1 MSPQGT
7 AAYEGLTGLPPLV
20 ERAVSLARRDGFAN
34 SCRPEH
40 GRLLYALAA
49 GAGTIGE
56 TGTGCGVGLAW
67 LASGARPDARL
78 VSVELD
84 AERAGLAAGIFAALP
99 QITVIRGDW
108 REIYAAGPFDL
119 LVLDGG
125 AHGKSGGIP
134 ADPDVLLRPGGT
146 IVIDDLTPA
155 ADWPPRFGRQVD
167 EGRLHWL
174 THPGLDAAELR
185 LAPDL
190 AALVATRRFPPAP
203 ANFRRAGS
211 SARRA
216 GT

>member
-1 MSPQGT
+1 MSPHGT
-7 AAYEGLTGLPPLV
+7 AAYDGLTDLPPLV
-20 ERAVSLARRDGFAN
+20 ERAVSLARRDGFAY

-40 GRLLYALAA
+40 GRLLHALAA

-84 AERAGLAAGIFAALP
+84 AERAGRAAELFAGLP
-99 QITVIRGDW
+99 QVTVIRGDW
-108 REIYAAGPFDL
+108 REIYPEGPFDL

-134 ADPDVLLRPGGT
+134 AGPDVLLRPGGT

-155 ADWPPRFGRQVD
+155 ADWPPRFGGQVD
-167 EGRLHWL
+167 EGRMHWL

-190 AALVATRRFPPAP
+190 AALVATRRFPVSP
-203 ANFRRAGS
+203 G
-211 SARRA
+211 
-216 GT
+216 

>member
-7 AAYEGLTGLPPLV
+7 AAYDGPTDLPPLV
-20 ERAVSLARRDGFAN
+20 ARAVSIARQDGFAY

-67 LASGARPDARL
+67 LASGARPDTRL

-84 AERAGLAAGIFAALP
+84 AGRARLAAGLFAGLP
-99 QITVIRGDW
+99 QLTVINGDW
-108 REIYAAGPFDL
+108 RQIYRDAPFDL

-125 AHGKSGGIP
+125 APGKGGGVP
-134 ADPDVLLRPGGT
+134 ADPDALLRPGGT
-146 IVIDDLTPA
+146 VVIDDLAPA
-155 ADWPPRFGRQVD
+155 TDWPPRFGGQVD
-167 EGRLHWL
+167 EARMHWL
-174 THPGLDAAELR
+174 THPRLDAAELR

-190 AALVATRRFPPAP
+190 AALVATRRFP
-203 ANFRRAGS
+203 
-211 SARRA
+211 ARP
-216 GT
+216 G